1 MKGTE
6 IMGRKRK
13 RRIEV
18 ATDVDTEVDI
28 DDIRKRIVAIGNQL
42 NDTFVNRWDA
52 ITVMTFAHLTG
63 EHYLF
68 VGEPGT
74 GKTAI
79 AEKFASHIDAKWF
92 STTLGS
98 FTSPEKIFGPFDINA
113 FKDGEYKNVTSGK
126 LPEAEIAFLDELFKC
141 NDGCLNEMLT
151 VLNERKFD
159 GKKIPLTTVGTATN
173 WPELQSRSDKVLALY
188 DRILLRYI
196 MDDVTDKDSV
206 VKLLEQVDKVE
217 AYKPKVKITLREL
230 QLAIADVRR
239 VEIDSSIR
247 AMLHLVRQRL
257 LTRKVKGELKP
268 GIQISARRIGQLQ
281 KVLKAS
287 AWLCNRDKVILDDF
301 YYLRWGLWNDRQDY
315 ETVHSVLN
323 TLDDEVVQELVKMI
337 DEGRRAYAKLRD
349 DGYKS
354 LKLNEVTDQIVG
366 IVKTVG
372 TRLKEPVFTDNGRDS
387 VKRAMESLRSDFK
400 TLNENVDKM
409 KLNQE
414 KF

>member
-1 MKGTE
+1 VA
-6 IMGRKRK
+6 RKRK
-13 RRIEV
+13 RKTTVVPDLVEV
-18 ATDVDTEVDI
+18 LSTVGDDSVEVGI
-28 DDIRKRIVAIGNQL
+28 NDIRERIKVIGGQL
-42 NDTFVNRWDA
+42 DDTFVNRGDA
-52 ITVMTFAHLTG
+52 IMVMILAHLTG

-79 AEKFASHIDAKWF
+79 AEKFASHIEAKWF

-113 FKDGEYKNVTSGK
+113 FKHGEYRNVTAGK

-151 VLNERKFD
+151 VLNER
-159 GKKIPLTTVGTATN
+159 
-173 WPELQSRSDKVLALY
+173 
-188 DRILLRYI
+188 LRYI

-230 QLAIADVRR
+230 QLAIADVKR
-239 VEIDSSIR
+239 VEIDNPIR
-247 AMLHLVRQRL
+247 VMLHSVRDRL
-257 LTRKVKGELKP
+257 TTREVKGELKP

-287 AWLCNRDKVILDDF
+287 AWLHDRKKVTLDDF
-301 YYLRWGLWNDRQDY
+301 YYLKWGLWNDRQDY
-315 ETVHSVLN
+315 ETVSSVLS
-323 TLDDEVVQELVKMI
+323 TLDNEVVQELVKMI
-337 DEGRRAYAKLRD
+337 DEGRRAYSEMRD

-354 LKLNEVTDQIVG
+354 LKLNQVTDKIVE
-366 IVKTVG
+366 IVKDVRA
-372 TRLKEPVFTDNGRDS
+372 RLEEPVFTDNGRES
-387 VKRAMESLRSDFK
+387 VIKAMKSLQKDFGS
-400 TLNENVDKM
+400 LNENVDKM
-409 KLNQE
+409 KLNRE
-414 KF
+414 TF